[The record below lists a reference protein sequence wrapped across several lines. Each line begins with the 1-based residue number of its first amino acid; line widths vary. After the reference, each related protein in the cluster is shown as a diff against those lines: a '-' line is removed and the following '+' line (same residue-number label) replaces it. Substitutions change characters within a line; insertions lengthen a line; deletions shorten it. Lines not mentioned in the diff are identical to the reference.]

1 MHPRVGLE
9 NRIGQTQIRVGL
21 ESIEGNDGRAWITE
35 NALCGETSADYS
47 GNATPAV
54 VECPVQLLGRYVV
67 AQRKVIGVEM
77 DIAEI
82 EVDVTNRKKTR
93 SWMT

>member
-1 MHPRVGLE
+1 MHPRVGHE
-9 NRIGQTQIRVGL
+9 NRIGQVQIRVGL

-35 NALCGETSADYS
+35 NTLCGEIPADYI
-47 GNATPAV
+47 GTPAPAV
-54 VECPVQLLGRYVV
+54 VGCPVQLLGRYVV

-82 EVDVTNRKKTR
+82 EVDVTNRKKTL
-93 SWMT
+93 MT